1 MKSPKGYKLSS
12 KQNFQSL
19 NHLKVSRV
27 KISIHFLSAKHR
39 RAKVH
44 LHLAR
49 FARNQV
55 TGEEIALSLAL
66 IAAAP
71 GPTDPKIVA

>member
-12 KQNFQSL
+12 KPNFQNS
-19 NHLKVSRV
+19 NHLRVSRV
-27 KISIHFLSAKHR
+27 KTSIHFLSAKHR

-44 LHLAR
+44 LLLAR

-71 GPTDPKIVA
+71 GPIDPKIVA